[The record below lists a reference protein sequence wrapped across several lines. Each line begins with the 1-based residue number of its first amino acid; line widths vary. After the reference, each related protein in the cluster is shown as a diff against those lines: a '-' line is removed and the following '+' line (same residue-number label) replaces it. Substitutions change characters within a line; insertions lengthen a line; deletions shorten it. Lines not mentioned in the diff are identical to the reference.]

1 MEKSHCCPLCGA
13 ETPAD
18 APQGLCPGC
27 LIKRGLETQSCLTGE
42 QPSGDQPK
50 DEPNYVPPTPLEL
63 APLFPELEILELVGH
78 GGMGVVYRAR
88 QKQLDRCVALK
99 ILSPKIARD
108 AAFAERFLRE
118 ARAMAKLSHPH
129 VVAVY
134 DFGQTEVA
142 SGQWPVASE
151 GKAAS
156 DSDNEKLATSH
167 SPLTTPL
174 YYFVMEF
181 VDGVNLRR
189 LLDTGNL
196 APEQALAIVPQICD
210 ALQYAHDAGV
220 VHRDIK
226 PENILLDKSGRVKIA
241 DFGLA
246 KLVGRGAGG
255 TSGQWPVASG
265 QGTSGQWP
273 VASGQNMES
282 NPQSPIPNPS
292 SLTAAGQVLGT
303 PNYMA
308 PEQREH
314 PQQVDH
320 RADIYSLGVVFYQML
335 TGELPVGR
343 FAPPSKKVQIDV
355 RLDEVVLRALE
366 REPDR
371 RYQQAGELKTHVETI
386 ATTPFES
393 IRHTPCAEP
402 DTKPSDSNASH
413 TPDANRG
420 GEVVQFVLAL
430 ARILGSV
437 AFLMFISLFISLF
450 VNNISRSHSLS
461 SEEQFYFATIGLML
475 IGFAV
480 GWRWEGWAALLILS
494 GCVVYNIRDGVRT
507 WEQCNGRISLLLF
520 LWEQLYR
527 MLGFNALPFLTGLLY
542 AFCWWKKRA
551 TSVARRMLPCVGQP
565 GFPAAFYCCCS
576 LRSSSA
582 RDRRRSAGSRRRC
595 SWNSWPWAYG
605 CWGSASAGAGRAG
618 PRC

>member
-1 MEKSHCCPLCGA
+1 M
-13 ETPAD
+13 PAD

-50 DEPNYVPPTPLEL
+50 DEPNYIPPTPLEL

-99 ILSPKIARD
+99 ILSPKIASD
-108 AAFAERFLRE
+108 PAFADRFVRE

-246 KLVGRGAGG
+246 KLVGKRVAGEDEANEPLA
-255 TSGQWPVASG
+255 TSH
-265 QGTSGQWP
+265 
-273 VASGQNMES
+273 
-282 NPQSPIPNPS
+282 SPLATN
-292 SLTAAGQVLGT
+292 LTAAGQVLGT

-366 REPDR
+366 KEPDR

-386 ATTPFES
+386 VTSAASGAAGGSSATASNTGRQAVRGTPEQPQEGMEN
-393 IRHTPCAEP
+393 RHAASRASGIPIAELSTLP
-402 DTKPSDSNASH
+402 AARWSWKAVPWQIWVVVALLGIEGLNNLYILPTQPQAMVWLLAKCLFIVGLL
-413 TPDANRG
+413 RG
-420 GEVVQFVLAL
+420 WKWVFAVFQVIA
-430 ARILGSV
+430 AIHV
-437 AFLMFISLFISLF
+437 IAFLNPVPVI
-450 VNNISRSHSLS
+450 
-461 SEEQFYFATIGLML
+461 
-475 IGFAV
+475 
-480 GWRWEGWAALLILS
+480 ALE
-494 GCVVYNIRDGVRT
+494 N
-507 WEQCNGRISLLLF
+507 LLL
-520 LWEQLYR
+520 
-527 MLGFNALPFLTGLLY
+527 MGLTGSAY
-542 AFCWWKKRA
+542 RFF
-551 TSVARRMLPCVGQP
+551 
-565 GFPAAFYCCCS
+565 FPPS
-576 LRSSSA
+576 SQSSSQTPGV
-582 RDRRRSAGSRRRC
+582 AGGS
-595 SWNSWPWAYG
+595 
-605 CWGSASAGAGRAG
+605 SASASDTGREAVRG
-618 PRC
+618 TREFGQRIGMGTESRGKDLAVSLVKTIGSPPAPLPLSGRGE